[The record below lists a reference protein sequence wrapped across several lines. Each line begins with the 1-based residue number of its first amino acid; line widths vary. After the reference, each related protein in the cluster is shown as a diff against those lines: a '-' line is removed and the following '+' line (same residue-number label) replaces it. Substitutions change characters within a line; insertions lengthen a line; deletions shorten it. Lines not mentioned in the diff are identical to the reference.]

1 MKNLDMKSLLKQAE
15 RMQKELAE
23 KQETLETIE
32 VQFSSGGGMV
42 SVTAT
47 AAMRIKSI
55 VIAKEIVNADDIHML
70 QDLILTAV
78 NGALQSAEKKA
89 NETMNE
95 VSAGLMPSMR
105 SYK

>member
-23 KQETLETIE
+23 KQETLERIE
-32 VQFSSGGGMV
+32 VQSSSGGGMV

-47 AAMRIKSI
+47 ASMRIKSI
-55 VIAKEIVNADDIHML
+55 VIAKEIVNDDDINML

-78 NGALQSAEKKA
+78 NAALQSAENKA

-95 VSAGLMPSMR
+95 VSAGLLPSM
-105 SYK
+105 KPFK